1 MMKKYT
7 LGNICFIQSG
17 GTPNRSVSEFYAS
30 PDIPWAKVGDIEEGK
45 RITKTDEFI
54 SNEGL
59 KSIGNRVFDKG
70 TVLLAL
76 YGSTLGKTC
85 ISDIRLSCNQ
95 AVLALASKDNNML
108 DNTYLKYW
116 FDFNKER
123 IVFRQK
129 GGAQKNLNADYIKKL
144 EIILPSI
151 SNQKRSVA
159 LLEQIQALI
168 SDRIKTISVLEEYLK
183 NIFLDM
189 FLENPS
195 FEPNSK
201 YWGKIETILK
211 ATVYGTATKANNEQ
225 KGIPVIRMNNITYNG
240 EIDIRDLKWVE
251 LGSNETEKLKLNDGD
266 VLFNRTNSKELVG
279 KTAVW
284 ENGPGFTFAGYIIK
298 LVINPEKMTPYY
310 FSDYMN
316 SHFGKRILFYKGKSS
331 GNQVNFSSSL
341 LKTQKILI
349 PPIEMQHEYQ
359 KINRSVKSQKQ
370 SLEKSLILLQELF
383 QSALNE
389 AFKNNNEDN
398 TDDIDLLIADEI
410 RLELFL
416 NTFISSDFENEEL
429 YSIEIERLFTIL
441 ERTSLANNVTADY
454 KKGIIQ
460 RLEKAK
466 IILEANREYKNRLL
480 DEAITS

>member
-1 MMKKYT
+1 MKKYT

-17 GTPNRSVSEFYAS
+17 GTPDRSVPEFYKS
-30 PDIPWAKVGDIEEGK
+30 LDIPWAKVGDLEEGK
-45 RITKTDEFI
+45 SITKTEEFI
-54 SNEGL
+54 SYEGL
-59 KSIGNRVFDKG
+59 KSIGNRVFEKG

-95 AVLALASKDNNML
+95 AVLALSSKDNNIV

-144 EIILPSI
+144 GIVLPSI
-151 SNQKRSVA
+151 SHQRKSVA
-159 LLEQIQALI
+159 LLEQIQTLI
-168 SDRIKTISVLEEYLK
+168 SDRIKTMDILDEYLK

-189 FLENPS
+189 FLENPL
-195 FEPNSK
+195 FEPASK
-201 YWGKIETILK
+201 YWGKVADVLKDTI
-211 ATVYGTATKANNEQ
+211 YGTAKKANSEQ
-225 KGIPVIRMNNITYNG
+225 KGIPVIRMNNITYKG

-251 LGSNETEKLKLNDGD
+251 PESNELEKLKLNNGD
-266 VLFNRTNSKELVG
+266 ILFNRTNSKDLVG

-284 ENGPGFTFAGYIIK
+284 ENGDGFTFAGYIIK
-298 LVINPEKMTPYY
+298 LVLNQKKMTPYF

-331 GNQVNFSSSL
+331 GSQVNFSASL

-349 PPIEMQHEYQ
+349 PPVDMQLEYE
-359 KINRSVKSQKQ
+359 KVYRSVKSQKQ
-370 SLEKSLILLQELF
+370 SFGKSLSLLKELF
-383 QSALNE
+383 QSVLNE
-389 AFKNNNEDN
+389 AYMDKSENNKDE
-398 TDDIDLLIADEI
+398 IDLLIADEI

-416 NTFISSDFENEEL
+416 NTFISADFQNEEL

-441 ERTSLANNVTADY
+441 ERTSQANKVNTDH

-460 RLEKAK
+460 RLEKTK
-466 IILEANREYKNRLL
+466 IVLEANREYKNRLL

>member
-1 MMKKYT
+1 MKKYI

-17 GTPNRSVSEFYAS
+17 GTPDRSVSEFYNS
-30 PDIPWAKVGDIEEGK
+30 PDISWAKVGDLEEGK
-45 RITKTDEFI
+45 SITTTEEFI

-59 KSIGNRVFDKG
+59 KSIGNRVFEKG

-85 ISDIRLSCNQ
+85 ITEIRLSCNQ
-95 AVLALASKDNNML
+95 AVLGLFSKDSNIL

-116 FDFNKER
+116 FDYNKER

-144 EIILPSI
+144 GIVLPSI
-151 SNQKRSVA
+151 SHQRKSVA
-159 LLEQIQALI
+159 LLEQIQTLI
-168 SDRIKTISVLEEYLK
+168 SDRIKSMNILDEYLQ

-189 FLENPS
+189 FLENPL
-195 FEPNSK
+195 FEAGSD
-201 YWGKIETILK
+201 YWGKVSDVLKDTI
-211 ATVYGTATKANNEQ
+211 YGTAKKANSDQ
-225 KGIPVIRMNNITYNG
+225 KGIPVIRMNNITYKG
-240 EIDIRDLKWVE
+240 EIDIQNLKWVE
-251 LGSNETEKLKLNDGD
+251 LESKESEKLKLNDGD
-266 VLFNRTNSKELVG
+266 ILFNRTNSKELVG

-284 ENGPGFTFAGYIIK
+284 ESGDGFTFAGYLVK
-298 LVINPEKMTPYY
+298 LVLNQDKMIPYY

-331 GNQVNFSSSL
+331 GSQVNFSASL

-349 PPIEMQHEYQ
+349 PPIEMQRDYEKVYL
-359 KINRSVKSQKQ
+359 NVKAQKQ
-370 SLEKSLILLQELF
+370 SFAKSLYLLKELF
-383 QSALNE
+383 QSALND
-389 AFKNNNEDN
+389 AFKDNNENDK
-398 TDDIDLLIADEI
+398 DEIDLLIADDI

-416 NTFISSDFENEEL
+416 NTFVNSDYQNEEL

-441 ERTSLANNVTADY
+441 ERTSNENNKNTNN

-466 IILEANREYKNRLL
+466 IIIEANREYKNRLL